1 MPRPKWNAYVWE
13 MVDMYPELKR
23 ELEAMKTQGGS
34 GFGSSSYSGK
44 ISDPTADLALREL
57 DPLLQKK
64 FDAVDKA
71 IRTVEHWKFGD
82 KQLEIVRLVHWRKSH
97 TIIGAGRKVGLKQD
111 LAYLLHS
118 QFMREVAKNFG
129 LIR

>member
-23 ELEAMKTQGGS
+23 ELEALKSQSGS
-34 GFGSSSYSGK
+34 GFGSTGHSGK

-57 DPLLQKK
+57 DPILQRK
-64 FDAVDKA
+64 FEAVDKA
-71 IRTVEHWKFGD
+71 INTVRHWKHGA
-82 KQLEIVRLVHWRKSH
+82 KQLEIVRLVHWKKSH
-97 TIIGAGRKVGLKQD
+97 TIYGAGRKVGMKQD